1 MFSKN
6 RFESIARQ
14 KSTSNY
20 TSTILNE
27 NRKFSRSASTTSIF
41 LSHSHKDKEFVK
53 FAKVFFENLGMNIY
67 VDWADETMPE
77 STNGITA
84 QKIKNQIIS
93 VNDKFILL
101 ATNEALASRW
111 CNWEVGI
118 ADPFK
123 LPNDKI
129 ALLPLIENSGA
140 WNGNEYLQIYPYI
153 KESLTSTGEYYIW
166 YPNGECKNLK
176 TWLKG

>member
-1 MFSKN
+1 MFTKN
-6 RFESIARQ
+6 KFESIARQ
-14 KSTSNY
+14 KSALNY

-27 NRKFSRSASTTSIF
+27 TRKFSKSTSTTSIF
-41 LSHSHKDKEFVK
+41 LSHSHTDRAFVRY
-53 FAKVFFENLGMNIY
+53 AKVFFENLGMSIY

-77 STNGITA
+77 KTNGVTA
-84 QKIKNQIIS
+84 QKIKNQIIAS
-93 VNDKFILL
+93 NDKFILL

-123 LPNDKI
+123 LSKDKI
-129 ALLPLIENSGA
+129 ALLPLTENSSN

-153 KESLTSTGEYYIW
+153 KESITSSGEYYVW
-166 YPNGECKNLK
+166 YPNGKCKNLK
-176 TWLKG
+176 LWLQE